1 MIADRRSEIRRQ
13 RFVVSASRSHVAF
26 DSALSFC
33 FQRNVIRD
41 ELAQVQLLTGVVD
54 VDPDQ
59 ISFSVVVQYHSFRNF
74 LALGALLV
82 RQIDVKGIGIWEIIQ
97 FHGLNLRSR
106 NALCIVSL
114 SESVMTRKKRPS
126 SSSTLPQKTI

>member
-1 MIADRRSEIRRQ
+1 MHRA
-13 RFVVSASRSHVAF
+13 VAAAF
-26 DSALSFC
+26 DSAVSFC
-33 FQRNVIRD
+33 FQWKLARD

-82 RQIDVKGIGIWEIIQ
+82 R
-97 FHGLNLRSR
+97 
-106 NALCIVSL
+106 
-114 SESVMTRKKRPS
+114 
-126 SSSTLPQKTI
+126 

>member
-1 MIADRRSEIRRQ
+1 MWRQ
-13 RFVVSASRSHVAF
+13 NGTETEVHCAVAAAF
-26 DSALSFC
+26 DSTVSFC
-33 FQRNVIRD
+33 FQRNVARD

-114 SESVMTRKKRPS
+114 SESVMTRKKRPP
-126 SSSTLPQKTI
+126 SSSTLPQKR